1 VGVQSVGYGNK
12 SIACEENEE
21 EETEH
26 DEIYG
31 A

>member
-1 VGVQSVGYGNK
+1 MGVQSVGYGNK
-12 SIACEENEE
+12 YITCEENEKE
-21 EETEH
+21 EVEH